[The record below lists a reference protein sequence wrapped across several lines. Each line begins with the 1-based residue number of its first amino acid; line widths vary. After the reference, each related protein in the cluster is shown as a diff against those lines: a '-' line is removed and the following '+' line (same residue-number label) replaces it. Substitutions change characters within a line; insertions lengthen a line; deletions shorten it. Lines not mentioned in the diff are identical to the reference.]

1 MASTKEYLD
10 FVLEQL
16 AGLDEISSRA
26 MMGEYIL
33 YYRGKIFGGIYDNR
47 LLVKPV
53 PMALRLMPDAEM
65 ELPYDGAKKMILV
78 DDVDN
83 RQFLCELVESMWEE
97 LSKKKEKKLRKSAS
111 KT

>member
-97 LSKKKEKKLRKSAS
+97 LLKKKEKNC
-111 KT
+111 T